1 MPRQTPQHRILPV
14 GKIKACEQVLHPHLP
29 ALFSLP
35 LSRPLGSPTWL
46 GWGEA
51 RSTASR
57 ARILQG
63 TWVLLTMWRPQ
74 QGAPNHCRHRACGPA
89 HPWAPHLIHIPLP
102 RASSLCRPPRWQ
114 INICRWPVG
123 HLEANRSSW
132 VCEKAHKCEH
142 LALPQGSS
150 QKTVGTETV
159 FAALIEAYELQ
170 NSLLGGIEYM
180 GQVCP

>member
-74 QGAPNHCRHRACGPA
+74 QGAPIHCRHRACGPA
-89 HPWAPHLIHIPLP
+89 DPWAPHLIHIPLP
-102 RASSLCRPPRWQ
+102 RARKLHSYEADVSLTNTHILQ
-114 INICRWPVG
+114 
-123 HLEANRSSW
+123 
-132 VCEKAHKCEH
+132 KCH
-142 LALPQGSS
+142 
-150 QKTVGTETV
+150 TVV
-159 FAALIEAYELQ
+159 YIYELQ
-170 NSLLGGIEYM
+170 M
-180 GQVCP
+180 